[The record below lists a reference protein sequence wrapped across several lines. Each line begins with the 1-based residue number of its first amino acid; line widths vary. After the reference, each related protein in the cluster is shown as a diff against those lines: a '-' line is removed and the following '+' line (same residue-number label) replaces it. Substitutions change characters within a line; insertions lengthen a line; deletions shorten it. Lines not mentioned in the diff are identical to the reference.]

1 MNIVKMILK
10 EAGGRMQ
17 NAAGSIGSKDNMFEG
32 SSGNAI
38 SDKLVGGQN
47 NNPVGNN
54 EEGHEGTETPAKEDQ
69 TTEQTDIT
77 NNDSFVPESTEADTS
92 DTDADTF
99 SDEKLKDGYSSYHV
113 LESKPLAGRLRNLD
127 LDPTSSKPATTG
139 GGGGNASGIMNM
151 IKGFGG
157 GGEGAGAE
165 GATEGA
171 GDMAGDMG
179 DMAEGAG
186 DAASAASDERL
197 KRIFGDDED
206 AIKAFAAI
214 DAIKFT
220 YNDKAHEIDPNGNHG
235 VDSDPHYGVKAQE
248 LAANPLTESAV
259 SKDPISEYLQVDTKE
274 LTMANTAIISEICK
288 RILIIEKVLG
298 IKVV

>member
-17 NAAGSIGSKDNMFEG
+17 NAAGSIGSRDNMFEG

-54 EEGHEGTETPAKEDQ
+54 EEGHEGTETPATEEQ

-77 NNDSFVPESTEADTS
+77 QNDSFVPESTEADTS
-92 DTDADTF
+92 DTDADIKPD
-99 SDEKLKDGYSSYHV
+99 SDERLKDGYSTYHV
-113 LESKPLAGRLRNLD
+113 LESKPLAGKLRNLD
-127 LDPTSSKPATTG
+127 LDPTSSKPVTTG

-171 GDMAGDMG
+171 GDMGADMG
-179 DMAEGAG
+179 DAA
-186 DAASAASDERL
+186 DAAGESDQRL
-197 KRIFGDDED
+197 KNIFGDDED
-206 AIKAFAAI
+206 AIKAFAKI
-214 DAIKFT
+214 DAIKFV
-220 YNDKAHEIDPNGNHG
+220 YNEKAHQIHPNGEHQ
-235 VDSDPHYGVKAQE
+235 VDYDPHYGVKAQD
-248 LAANPLTESAV
+248 LAANPLTSSCVEKDESG
-259 SKDPISEYLQVDTKE
+259 YLCVNTPE
-274 LTMANTAIISEICK
+274 LTMANSAVISEICK
-288 RILIIEKVLG
+288 RIEVIEKVLG

>member
-1 MNIVKMILK
+1 MILK

-38 SDKLVGGQN
+38 SDKLGGGQN

-54 EEGHEGTETPAKEDQ
+54 EEGQEGTETPAAEEQ
-69 TTEQTDIT
+69 SAEQTEKPQEEV
-77 NNDSFVPESTEADTS
+77 FSTDNT
-92 DTDADTF
+92 DTDTEGAENTF
-99 SDEKLKDGYSSYHV
+99 SDERLKDGYSSYHV

-127 LDPTSSKPATTG
+127 LDPTSSKPVTTG

-157 GGEGAGAE
+157 GGEGAEAE
-165 GATEGA
+165 GAAEGA
-171 GDMAGDMG
+171 GDMGADMG

>member
-17 NAAGSIGSKDNMFEG
+17 NAAGSIGSRDNMFEG

-77 NNDSFVPESTEADTS
+77 KNDSFVPESTEADTS
-92 DTDADTF
+92 DTDAD
-99 SDEKLKDGYSSYHV
+99 KLKDGYSSYHV

-171 GDMAGDMG
+171 GDMGADMG
-179 DMAEGAG
+179 DAA
-186 DAASAASDERL
+186 DAAGESDQRL
-197 KRIFGDDED
+197 KNIFGDDED
-206 AIKAFAAI
+206 AIKAFAKI
-214 DAIKFT
+214 DAIKFV
-220 YNDKAHEIDPNGNHG
+220 YNEKAHQIHPNGEHQ
-235 VDSDPHYGVKAQE
+235 VDYDPHYGVKAQD
-248 LAANPLTESAV
+248 LAANPLTSSCVEKDESG
-259 SKDPISEYLQVDTKE
+259 YLCVNTPE
-274 LTMANTAIISEICK
+274 LTMANSAVISEICK
-288 RILIIEKVLG
+288 RIEVIEKVLG

>member
-10 EAGGRMQ
+10 EAGGRFQ

-38 SDKLVGGQN
+38 SDKLGGGQN

-54 EEGHEGTETPAKEDQ
+54 EEGQENTETPATEEQ
-69 TTEQTDIT
+69 NAEQTEKPQEEV
-77 NNDSFVPESTEADTS
+77 FGADNT
-92 DTDADTF
+92 DTDIDIKPD
-99 SDEKLKDGYSSYHV
+99 SDERLKDGYSSYHV

-127 LDPTSSKPATTG
+127 LDPTSSKPVTTG
-139 GGGGNASGIMNM
+139 GGGSNASGIMNM

-171 GDMAGDMG
+171 GDMGADMG
-179 DMAEGAG
+179 DMA
-186 DAASAASDERL
+186 DAADGSDQRL
-197 KRIFGDDED
+197 KNIFGDDED
-206 AIKAFAAI
+206 AIKAFAKI
-214 DAIKFT
+214 DAIKFV
-220 YNDKAHEIDPNGNHG
+220 YNEKAHQIHPNGEHQ
-235 VDSDPHYGVKAQE
+235 VDYDPHYGVKAQD
-248 LAANPLTESAV
+248 LAANPLTSSCVEKDESG
-259 SKDPISEYLQVDTKE
+259 YLCVNTPE
-274 LTMANTAIISEICK
+274 LTMANSAVISEICK
-288 RILIIEKVLG
+288 RIEVIEKVLG

>member
-1 MNIVKMILK
+1 MILK
-10 EAGGRMQ
+10 EAGGRFQ

-54 EEGHEGTETPAKEDQ
+54 EEGHEGTETPATEEQ

-77 NNDSFVPESTEADTS
+77 QNDSFVPESKEADTS
-92 DTDADTF
+92 DTDTDIKPD
-99 SDEKLKDGYSSYHV
+99 SDERLKDGYSTYHV
-113 LESKPLAGRLRNLD
+113 LESKPLAGRLKNLD
-127 LDPTSSKPATTG
+127 LDPTSSKPVTTG

-179 DMAEGAG
+179 DAA
-186 DAASAASDERL
+186 DAAGESDQRL
-197 KRIFGDDED
+197 KNIFGDDED
-206 AIKAFAAI
+206 AIKAFAKI
-214 DAIKFT
+214 DAIKFV
-220 YNDKAHEIDPNGNHG
+220 YNEKAHQIHPNGEHQ
-235 VDSDPHYGVKAQE
+235 VDYDPHYGVKAQD
-248 LAANPLTESAV
+248 LAANPLTSSCVEKDESG
-259 SKDPISEYLQVDTKE
+259 YLCVNTPE
-274 LTMANTAIISEICK
+274 LTMANSAVISEICK
-288 RILIIEKVLG
+288 RIEVIEKVLG